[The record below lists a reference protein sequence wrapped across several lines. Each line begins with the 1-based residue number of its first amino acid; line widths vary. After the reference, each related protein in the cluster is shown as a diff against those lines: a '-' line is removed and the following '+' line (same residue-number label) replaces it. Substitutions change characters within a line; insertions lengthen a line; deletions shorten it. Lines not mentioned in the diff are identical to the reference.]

1 MTNEELVGRIQQDI
15 NPGDNMEQLYQ
26 QNYRLIFKIVRRYAF
41 RDEMD
46 DLLQEAYFGLY
57 EAVKRYE
64 ETAGVKF
71 MTYASYWIRQ
81 AIQRY
86 LENNGR
92 CIRIPAAMQGNIRK
106 YHRVMEAFQQEL
118 GRKPTDR
125 ELCYYLSVGKKA
137 LEEVKKAVHA
147 DRIQSL
153 DECLPGTE
161 DLELGD
167 TVRDYSIDIEN
178 DVTDSMIERSKR
190 TELWQIVKDN
200 VTQEENF
207 VITARFRKGLTLE
220 QTGEQIGKSRDMAR
234 QIEGSALRK
243 LRRSRIT
250 RHLEERFEVNYA
262 RGYRGSLS
270 SFRYTGTSI
279 VESIAIRNEEDMRR
293 YGSV

>member
-1 MTNEELVGRIQQDI
+1 MTNEELVDQIQHGID
-15 NPGDNMEQLYQ
+15 PGNNIEQLYQ
-26 QNYRLIFKIVRRYAF
+26 QNYRLIFQIVRKYAY

-64 ETAGVKF
+64 DTAGVKF
-71 MTYASYWIRQ
+71 MSYATYWIRQ
-81 AIQRY
+81 AVQRY

-92 CIRIPAAMQGNIRK
+92 CIRIPVAMQGNIRK
-106 YHRVMEAFQQEL
+106 YHRVMEAFLQEL
-118 GRKPTDR
+118 GRKPADR
-125 ELCYYLSVGKKA
+125 ELCYYLNISKKA
-137 LEEVKKAVHA
+137 LEEVKKAVCA

-153 DECLPGTE
+153 DEYLPGTE
-161 DLELGD
+161 ELELGD
-167 TVRDYSIDIEN
+167 TVRDYSVDLEN
-178 DVTDSMIERSKR
+178 DIVDGMIERSKR
-190 TELWQIVKDN
+190 AELWQIVKDN
-200 VTQEENF
+200 VTQEENT
-207 VITARFRKGLTLE
+207 VITARFRRGLTLE
-220 QTGEQIGKSRDMAR
+220 QTGGQIGKSRDMAR

-262 RGYRGSLS
+262 RGYRGSMS
-270 SFRYTGTSI
+270 SFRNTGTSI

>member
-1 MTNEELVGRIQQDI
+1 MTNEELVDRIQHGID
-15 NPGDNMEQLYQ
+15 PGDNIEQLYQ
-26 QNYRLIFKIVRRYAF
+26 QNYRLIFQIARKYAF
-41 RDEMD
+41 MDEMD
-46 DLLQEAYFGLY
+46 DLLQEAYFGLN

-64 ETAGVKF
+64 STAGVKF
-71 MTYASYWIRQ
+71 MSYATYWIRQ

-92 CIRIPAAMQGNIRK
+92 CIRIPAAMQANIRK
-106 YHRVMEAFQQEL
+106 YHRVMKAFEQEL
-118 GRKPTDR
+118 GRKPTNR
-125 ELCYYLSVGKKA
+125 ELCYYLNISKKT
-137 LEEVKKAVHA
+137 LEEVRKAVYS

-153 DECLPGTE
+153 DEFLPGSE
-161 DLELGD
+161 ELELGE
-167 TVRDYSIDIEN
+167 TVRDYSVDLEN
-178 DVTDSMIERSKR
+178 DIVDGMMEQSKR

-200 VTQEENF
+200 VTQEENT

-234 QIEGSALRK
+234 QIEGNALRK

-262 RGYRGSLS
+262 RGYRGSMS
-270 SFRYTGTSI
+270 SFRYTGTSV

-293 YGSV
+293 YGRV